1 MTSQALYIHYARPG
15 LVWRTGS
22 VEAREDARRR
32 GAPPRECY
40 PSLLPESGLYPSPLI
55 RVWRGPPPRHAP
67 PPRRAEGTSVR
78 LALRG
83 PDTAAGPGKGYTVE
97 LMREPALRGALKYYV
112 EGLTD
117 TEVRPW
123 ACA

>member
-1 MTSQALYIHYARPG
+1 M
-15 LVWRTGS
+15 
-22 VEAREDARRR
+22 
-32 GAPPRECY
+32 
-40 PSLLPESGLYPSPLI
+40 
-55 RVWRGPPPRHAP
+55 
-67 PPRRAEGTSVR
+67 R